1 MTIDHYFSIF
11 VPMNHKNSLARV
23 ILFLFVFLILGGIL
37 GEALGALFGE
47 LGVLLNAG
55 GYDNSVHHIF
65 TAAAEYSIGFP
76 DNGGPI
82 IIDLYLVKFA
92 LGFGFKVNLLSGV
105 ALGIALYIMK
115 WSGER

>member
-1 MTIDHYFSIF
+1 MT
-11 VPMNHKNSLARV
+11 HKNSLARV
-23 ILFLFVFLILGGIL
+23 VLFIFVGLLLGGIMS
-37 GEALGALFGE
+37 EALGALFGE

-65 TAAAEYSIGFP
+65 TATADYSIGLP
-76 DNGGPI
+76 DNGTPI

-92 LGFGFKVNLLSGV
+92 LGIGFKFNLLSAAGM
-105 ALGIALYIMK
+105 LIALYIMK

>member
-1 MTIDHYFSIF
+1 MT
-11 VPMNHKNSLARV
+11 HKNSRARV
-23 ILFLFVFLILGGIL
+23 VLFIFVGLILGGIM

-65 TAAAEYSIGFP
+65 TAAADYSIGFSGDTP
-76 DNGGPI
+76 QPVV
-82 IIDLYLVKFA
+82 IDLYLVKFA
-92 LGFGFKVNLLSGV
+92 LGFGIKVNFLSAIGMF
-105 ALGIALYIMK
+105 IALYIMK

>member
-1 MTIDHYFSIF
+1 MT
-11 VPMNHKNSLARV
+11 HKNSMARIV
-23 ILFLFVFLILGGIL
+23 LFIFVGLILGGIM

-65 TAAAEYSIGFP
+65 TATWDPCIGFSGDTP
-76 DNGGPI
+76 QPV

-92 LGFGFKVNLLSGV
+92 LGIGFKFNLLSAAGMIL
-105 ALGIALYIMK
+105 AIYIMK

>member
-1 MTIDHYFSIF
+1 MT
-11 VPMNHKNSLARV
+11 HKNSLARV
-23 ILFLFVFLILGGIL
+23 VLFIFVGLILGGIMS
-37 GEALGALFGE
+37 EALGALFGE

-55 GYDNSVHHIF
+55 GYDNSVHKVF
-65 TAAAEYSIGFP
+65 TTAAEYSIGFP

-92 LGFGFKVNLLSGV
+92 LGFGFKVNLLSAVGM
-105 ALGIALYIMK
+105 GIALYIMK

>member
-1 MTIDHYFSIF
+1 MT
-11 VPMNHKNSLARV
+11 HKNSMARV

-65 TAAAEYSIGFP
+65 TAAAEYSFGFP

-82 IIDLYLVKFA
+82 VIDLYLVKFA
-92 LGFGFKVNLLSGV
+92 LGFGFKVNLLSAVGMF
-105 ALGIALYIMK
+105 IAIYIMK

>member
-11 VPMNHKNSLARV
+11 MPMTHKNSLARLA
-23 ILFLFVFLILGGIL
+23 LFIVVGLILGGIMS
-37 GEALGALFGE
+37 EALGALFGE

-55 GYDNSVHHIF
+55 GYDNSVHKVF
-65 TAAAEYSIGFP
+65 TTAAEFSIGFP
-76 DNGGPI
+76 NNGGPI

-92 LGFGFKVNLLSGV
+92 LGFGFKLNLLSGFGM
-105 ALGIALYIMK
+105 LIAIYIMK